1 MRKAKGIE
9 FKEMPWL
16 VRSLQDQRV
25 LGLVGKIS
33 MQFSAQLAGMVTV
46 QMCVE
51 AEPERRKT
59 VMRWQE
65 ERQQEE
71 DNNKGGEEGLRYN
84 WCKMDQ

>member
-1 MRKAKGIE
+1 
-9 FKEMPWL
+9 MPWL

-46 QMCVE
+46 QMSVE
-51 AEPERRKT
+51 AEPERRRKT